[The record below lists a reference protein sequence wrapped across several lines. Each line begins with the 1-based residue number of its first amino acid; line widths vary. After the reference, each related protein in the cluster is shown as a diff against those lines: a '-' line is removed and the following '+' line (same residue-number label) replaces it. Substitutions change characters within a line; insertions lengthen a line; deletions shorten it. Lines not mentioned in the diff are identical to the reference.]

1 MCFLFQVFVPDP
13 SRNVTYLKKNQ
24 EGPKDSG
31 LLRSDV
37 YYILQRELT
46 ALFRAIIFLEGNP

>member
-13 SRNVTYLKKNQ
+13 SRNATYLKKNQ

-46 ALFRAIIFLEGNP
+46 ALFRAFFLEGNP